1 MGRLPGVKRTTGV
14 DRPQAGRYN
23 IYEIALASGEQ
34 GCEPGFGAGILLSS
48 RDDGDL
54 QFLLTRRQ
62 RRNDLLEAR
71 IAA

>member
-14 DRPQAGRYN
+14 DRPQAGGYN
-23 IYEIALASGEQ
+23 IYEIGLASGEQ

-48 RDDGDL
+48 RDHGDL
-54 QFLLTRRQ
+54 RFLLVRRQ